1 MHTHAGPLV
10 LSFARHAPLPSCLA
24 AWAEH
29 CNCFCFVF
37 IALSGRPLSL
47 SLSVCVFCF
56 TGAMRVC
63 ALVVP
68 RFGFVYLFF
77 FCFSLFVV
85 ECTHYFLFLNWCF
98 FF

>member
-10 LSFARHAPLPSCLA
+10 LSFARHAPLPSCLD

-29 CNCFCFVF
+29 RNCFCFVF

-47 SLSVCVFCF
+47 PLCVFCF
-56 TGAMRVC
+56 TGVMSVC

-68 RFGFVYLFF
+68 RFGFL
-77 FCFSLFVV
+77 FCFPF
-85 ECTHYFLFLNWCF
+85 
-98 FF
+98 